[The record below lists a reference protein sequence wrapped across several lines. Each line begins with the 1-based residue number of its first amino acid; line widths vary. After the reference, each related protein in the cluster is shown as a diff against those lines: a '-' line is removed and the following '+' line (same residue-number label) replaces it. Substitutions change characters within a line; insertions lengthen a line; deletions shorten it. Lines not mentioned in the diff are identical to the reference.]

1 MDEFIEYLWIWL
13 LFNEFIDDC
22 FEKGGLSISS
32 IHKWCEERNIIYEGL
47 MKVTEERDNFI
58 ENLLLQ
64 NIDVFYNGLNLKRGT
79 YNLLEII
86 RKDINAGMDEI
97 KKIKYCIFEG
107 YKLNIATYNNKTKTY
122 EMDFKNV
129 PLKIIETSL
138 INPLPMVEEIQQ
150 SVPKKIIVSSVNVIS
165 N

>member
-1 MDEFIEYLWIWL
+1 MSVIDERDEFI
-13 LFNEFIDDC
+13 
-22 FEKGGLSISS
+22 
-32 IHKWCEERNIIYEGL
+32 
-47 MKVTEERDNFI
+47 T
-58 ENLLLQ
+58 NLLTQ

-86 RKDINAGMDEI
+86 RKDINVGMEEI
-97 KKIKYCIFEG
+97 KKIKHCIFEG

-122 EMDFKNV
+122 EMDYKNI
-129 PLKIIETSL
+129 PLKLIETPL

-165 N
+165 NYFEPGMYSFSAGDCVSVLDGFINLDESFITQYP